1 MQFRARFVP
10 ASLPCPPR
18 ILYIAPMKSANRIH
32 YAWVV
37 LGVSVLVVTG
47 ALGLARLGYGVVL
60 PEMQRSLGMDNTQAG
75 ALATANL
82 VGYLLLSV
90 TGGALAA
97 RFGPRRVITIGM
109 LVVGGSMLMT
119 ATAGGFLT
127 AALWRTLAGLGSGAS
142 NVPVMGLL
150 SAWFGPRRRGF
161 AAGIGVAGSSLALI
175 VAGPLV
181 PRLLA
186 YFGNEGWRVAW
197 CLFGV
202 AGLVFA
208 LLALIFL
215 RNRPGEMGLEPL
227 GGSNPGN
234 AETAVREPLQWG
246 AVFRNPV
253 VWHLGAIYTAYG
265 FSYII
270 YMTFFKKC
278 LMADAGYT
286 PAQAGALFMLVGW
299 TSLVCGLLW
308 GSVSD
313 HIGRR
318 ATIIIVYLIQTVA
331 YTLFAAWPTP
341 AGFLLSSILF
351 GLTAWSIPAIM
362 AAFCGDLLGPR
373 LAPAG
378 LGFVTLFLGIGQAL
392 GPAVA
397 GAIADRA
404 GGFTW
409 AYALAAVVALTG
421 AAGTA
426 ALHPHKVRV
435 AQEAHLAPAKQ
446 AAALE

>member
-1 MQFRARFVP
+1 
-10 ASLPCPPR
+10 
-18 ILYIAPMKSANRIH
+18 MKSPRQFH
-32 YAWVV
+32 YAWVI
-37 LGVSVLVVTG
+37 LTVSVLVVTG

-75 ALATANL
+75 TLATANL

-97 RFGPRRVITIGM
+97 RFGPRRVIAAGM
-109 LVVGGSMLMT
+109 VVVGGAMLMT
-119 ATAGGFLT
+119 ATASGFVT
-127 AALWRTLAGLGSGAS
+127 AAFWRTLAGLGSGAS

-175 VAGPLV
+175 IAGPLV

-186 YFGNEGWRVAW
+186 FFGNEGWRVAW
-197 CLFGV
+197 CLFGA
-202 AGLVFA
+202 AGLLFA
-208 LLALIFL
+208 LLAAVFL
-215 RNRPGEMGLEPL
+215 RNRPGDMGLAPL
-227 GGSNPGN
+227 G
-234 AETAVREPLQWG
+234 ERDVAVAPAPSHAPLQWS
-246 AVFRNPV
+246 AVFRSGV
-253 VWHLGAIYTAYG
+253 VWHLGAVYTAYG
-265 FSYII
+265 FSYIV

-286 PAQAGALFMLVGW
+286 PAQAGNLFMLVGW
-299 TSLVCGLLW
+299 TSVVCGLLW
-308 GSVSD
+308 GSISD
-313 HIGRR
+313 RIGRR
-318 ATIIIVYLIQTVA
+318 ATIIIVYLIQTAA
-331 YTLFAAWPTP
+331 YTLFAVWPTP
-341 AGFLLSSILF
+341 AGFVLSSILF

-404 GGFTW
+404 GGFAY
-409 AYALAAVVALTG
+409 AYALAALVALAG

-426 ALHPHKVRV
+426 ALHPHKVRA
-435 AQEAHLAPAKQ
+435 AQEAHLKPAPAD
-446 AAALE
+446 